1 MAKKAKKRQLDMIIN
16 FVVTLLGIAA
26 IVMMVLPNV
35 GINDSD
41 KAFTGL
47 QIAFGYNR
55 KVGNSEVALFYFS
68 FMNLLTFILA
78 AVGVVFTVL
87 GALGKGS
94 KFAAFIAAGAFI
106 VAGVFFF
113 LSISFCLPNQTVLDI
128 GSIVGANVKDALHL
142 AVGAIVGGV
151 VSLLAGIAQ
160 LGRVFLK

>member
-1 MAKKAKKRQLDMIIN
+1 MAKKAQKKQLDMIIN

-26 IVMMVLPNV
+26 IVMMFLPNI
-35 GINDSD
+35 GIKDTD
-41 KAFTGL
+41 YTFTGFE
-47 QIAFGYNR
+47 IAFGCKRTVLVEFDAFN
-55 KVGNSEVALFYFS
+55 FS
-68 FMNLLTFILA
+68 FMNLLTLILA
-78 AVGVVFTVL
+78 AVGVVFTIL

-113 LSISFCLPNQTVLDI
+113 LSISFCIPNEDIKRIISVAGDYKNYLVLC
-128 GSIVGANVKDALHL
+128 
-142 AVGAIVGGV
+142 VGAIIGGV

>member
-1 MAKKAKKRQLDMIIN
+1 MAVFN
-16 FVVTLLGIAA
+16 
-26 IVMMVLPNV
+26 
-35 GINDSD
+35 
-41 KAFTGL
+41 
-47 QIAFGYNR
+47 
-55 KVGNSEVALFYFS
+55 FS

-113 LSISFCLPNQTVLDI
+113 LSISFCLPNQTALDI
-128 GSIVGANVKDALHL
+128 GSIFGANVKDALHL